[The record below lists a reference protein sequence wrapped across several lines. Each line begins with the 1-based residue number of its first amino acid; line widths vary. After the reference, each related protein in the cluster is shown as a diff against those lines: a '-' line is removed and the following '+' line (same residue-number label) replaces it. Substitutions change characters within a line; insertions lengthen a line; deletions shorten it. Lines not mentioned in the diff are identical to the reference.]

1 VAKIRKLSKASAPR
15 KALLRNQ
22 VTALIWNGKIT
33 TTETRAKAVKAEAE
47 KLIAKAVRVY
57 DKNVTVTKSVFD
69 DKGNK
74 VEKEFT
80 VDSAEKLAVRR
91 DLMSYLYDIPLAKGD
106 KESKYNYKKREN
118 ENRHPVIE
126 KVFRDL
132 APKYAEK
139 KEKTGQGGGYTRML
153 KLGQRRGD
161 AADMVILELV

>member
-1 VAKIRKLSKASAPR
+1 MAKIRKLSKASAPR

-57 DKNVTVTKSVFD
+57 DKNVTVTKTVFD

-80 VDSAEKLAVRR
+80 VDSAEKLAESHDTSCHISMTSRWQREIRNPSTITRSVRMR
-91 DLMSYLYDIPLAKGD
+91 
-106 KESKYNYKKREN
+106 
-118 ENRHPVIE
+118 
-126 KVFRDL
+126 
-132 APKYAEK
+132 
-139 KEKTGQGGGYTRML
+139 TG
-153 KLGQRRGD
+153 
-161 AADMVILELV
+161 IL